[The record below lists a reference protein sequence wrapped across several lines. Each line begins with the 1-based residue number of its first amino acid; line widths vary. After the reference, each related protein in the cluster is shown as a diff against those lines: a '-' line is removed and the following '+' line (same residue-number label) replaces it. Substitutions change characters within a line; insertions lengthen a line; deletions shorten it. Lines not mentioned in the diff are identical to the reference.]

1 MSSTG
6 GWHDALEASMIFS
19 SLTGRLLTLLDALR
33 HGYRPGVMASRPLGS
48 RQLRIRGMPV

>member
-33 HGYRPGVMASRPLGS
+33 RGYRPGVMASRPLGS